1 MQYIDLEVTVG
12 NIDITLTCG
21 VSEGCVEEVT
31 GYVNGVENPRLRRWA
46 NRYVDSDEGR
56 DRIADACADEGVK
69 LWDGRPW

>member
-21 VSEGCVEEVT
+21 VSEGCVEKVT
-31 GYVNGVENPRLRRWA
+31 GYVNGVKNPRLQRWA
-46 NRYVDSDEGR
+46 EAYIASDEGC
-56 DRIADACADEGVK
+56 DQIIDACADEGVT